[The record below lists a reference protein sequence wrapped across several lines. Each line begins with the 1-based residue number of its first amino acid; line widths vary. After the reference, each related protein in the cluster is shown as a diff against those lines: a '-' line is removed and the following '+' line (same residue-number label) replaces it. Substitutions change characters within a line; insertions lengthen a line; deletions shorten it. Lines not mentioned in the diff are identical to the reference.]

1 MKGLILAA
9 GIASRLRPLTDNTPK
24 CLLPVGQKSILERT
38 IDNLILCGIKELIIV
53 TGYFEDMIKSFV
65 VKNYPDLK
73 VHFVFNERYDSTNN
87 VYSLWLAKKLIDNS
101 DIILLDS
108 DIIFDHRILE
118 LLMDDASK
126 NRLAVR
132 FEDNM
137 GEEEMKVLI
146 TEDNHIRSISKEI
159 EPTEAAGESMG
170 MATDIDPVTVGE
182 MGVSEC
188 MWLGCALHTV
198 AYQPK
203 DPRDKPGGF
212 FGSHFFVAFSA

>member
-9 GIASRLRPLTDNTPK
+9 GVASRLRPLTDNIPK

-65 VKNYPDLK
+65 VKNYPGLK
-73 VHFVFNERYDSTNN
+73 VHFVSNERYDSTNN
-87 VYSLWLAKKLIDNS
+87 VYSLWLAKELIDNS

-146 TEDNHIRSISKEI
+146 TEDNHIRSIVRRSNPQK
-159 EPTEAAGESMG
+159 PL
-170 MATDIDPVTVGE
+170 
-182 MGVSEC
+182 VSR
-188 MWLGCALHTV
+188 WVWQNLTANL
-198 AYQPK
+198 
-203 DPRDKPGGF
+203 
-212 FGSHFFVAFSA
+212 